1 LLESLGRLSKKP
13 GVLATIALDR
23 TSGAILKTT
32 GSISPS
38 RTSTVTATSL
48 VVNATSNTSDDV
60 TGGFEDVGGIGQM
73 ASMVWSFVRSSAG
86 LVQGLD
92 AEVTFISC
100 ELMNYWINMSCQD
113 EVKLLRLRTKKYELV
128 IVPDSKYLLVAVHET
143 PSA

>member
-13 GVLATIALDR
+13 GVLATVVLDR
-23 TSGAILKTT
+23 TSGAILTTT

-38 RTSTVTATSL
+38 RTSIVMATSPA
-48 VVNATSNTSDDV
+48 VNATSNTSDDV
-60 TGGFEDVGGIGQM
+60 TGSSEDVGGVEMM
-73 ASMVWSFVRSSAG
+73 ASMVWNFVKSSAG

-92 AEVTFISC
+92 AEVITIFC
-100 ELMNYWINMSCQD
+100 EMINYWSNMTHQD

>member
-60 TGGFEDVGGIGQM
+60 TGSFEDVGGIGQM